1 MKKNELKY
9 LHLSNTGK
17 VSDKWE
23 SYLDYYNEIF
33 TPLKDKD
40 ISLLEI
46 GIQNGGSLQIY
57 LNFFKNA
64 EIIIGCDID
73 DNCRNL
79 DYDDIRIQVVIG
91 NINSNETHGK
101 ISSLKNQ
108 FDILIDDGSHIS
120 SEIITSFIK
129 YFPMVKPGGIYVIE
143 DLHCSYDSYNT
154 GYYGGGIL
162 NENSAINF
170 FKKIIDVINSE
181 FWTNAINLQTYL
193 SQFFPKDLPQLII
206 DGSIKSIEFRNS
218 IITIRKSKI
227 GETNKLGKQMITGK
241 EMEVANFT
249 HNPVSPID

>member
-1 MKKNELKY
+1 MTENKFKN
-9 LHLSNTGK
+9 LHSNNTEK

-33 TPLKDKD
+33 MPLKNKD

-46 GIQNGGSLQIY
+46 GIQNGGSLQTY

-64 EIIIGCDID
+64 ELIVGCDID
-73 DNCRNL
+73 DKCHNL
-79 DYDDIRIQVVIG
+79 NYDDKRIKVVVG
-91 NINSNETHGK
+91 NINSNETYSK
-101 ISSLKNQ
+101 ISSLINQ

-120 SEIITSFIK
+120 SDIIISFIK
-129 YFPMVKPGGIYVIE
+129 YFPIVKPGGIYVIE
-143 DLHCSYDSYNT
+143 DIHCSYDSYNT
-154 GYYGGGIL
+154 KKYGGGIL

-181 FWTNAINLQTYL
+181 FWTNTINLQTYL
-193 SQFFPKDLPQLII
+193 SQFFPKNLPQLIV

-227 GETNKLGKQMITGK
+227 GETNKLGKRMITGQ
-241 EMEVANFT
+241 EMK
-249 HNPVSPID
+249 IDKIK

>member
-1 MKKNELKY
+1 LKN
-9 LHLSNTGK
+9 LHSNNTEK

-33 TPLKDKD
+33 MPLKNKD

-46 GIQNGGSLQIY
+46 GIQNGGSLQTY

-64 EIIIGCDID
+64 ELIVGCDID
-73 DNCRNL
+73 DKCHNL
-79 DYDDIRIQVVIG
+79 NYDDKRIKVVVG
-91 NINSNETHGK
+91 NINSNETYSK
-101 ISSLKNQ
+101 ISSLINQ

-120 SEIITSFIK
+120 SDIIISFIK
-129 YFPMVKPGGIYVIE
+129 YFPIVKPGGIYVIE

-154 GYYGGGIL
+154 KKYGGGIL

-181 FWTNAINLQTYL
+181 FWTNTINLQTYL
-193 SQFFPKDLPQLII
+193 SQFFPKNLPQLIV

-227 GETNKLGKQMITGK
+227 GETNKLGKRMITGQ
-241 EMEVANFT
+241 EMK
-249 HNPVSPID
+249 IDKIK

>member
-1 MKKNELKY
+1 MTENELKN
-9 LHLSNTGK
+9 LHSNNTEK

-33 TPLKDKD
+33 MPLKNKD

-46 GIQNGGSLQIY
+46 GIQNGGSLQTY

-64 EIIIGCDID
+64 ELIVGCDID
-73 DNCRNL
+73 DKCHNL
-79 DYDDIRIQVVIG
+79 NYDDKRIKVVVG
-91 NINSNETHGK
+91 NINSNETYSK
-101 ISSLKNQ
+101 ISSLINQ

-120 SEIITSFIK
+120 SDIIISFIK
-129 YFPMVKPGGIYVIE
+129 YFPIVKPGGIYVIE

-154 GYYGGGIL
+154 KKYGGGIL

-181 FWTNAINLQTYL
+181 FWTNTINLQTYL
-193 SQFFPKDLPQLII
+193 SQFFPKNLPQLIV

-227 GETNKLGKQMITGK
+227 GETNKLGKRMITGQ
-241 EMEVANFT
+241 EMK
-249 HNPVSPID
+249 IDKIK

>member
-1 MKKNELKY
+1 MTENEFKN
-9 LHLSNTGK
+9 LHLNNTEK
-17 VSDKWE
+17 VSNKYE

-33 TPLKDKD
+33 MPFKNKD

-46 GIQNGGSLQIY
+46 GIQNGGSLQTY

-64 EIIIGCDID
+64 EMIVGCDID
-73 DNCRNL
+73 DKCNNL
-79 DYDDIRIQVVIG
+79 NYDDKRIKVVVG
-91 NINSNETHGK
+91 NINSNETYNK

-120 SEIITSFIK
+120 SEIIISFIK
-129 YFPMVKPGGIYVIE
+129 YFSIVKPGGIYVIE
-143 DLHCSYDSYNT
+143 DLHCSYDLFST
-154 GYYGGGIL
+154 KKYGGGIL

-193 SQFFPKDLPQLII
+193 SQFFPENLPQLII

-227 GETNKLGKQMITGK
+227 GETNRLGKRMITGQ
-241 EMEVANFT
+241 EMKV
-249 HNPVSPID
+249 VKIK

>member
-1 MKKNELKY
+1 MTENKFKN
-9 LHLSNTGK
+9 LHSNNTEK

-33 TPLKDKD
+33 MPLKNKD

-46 GIQNGGSLQIY
+46 GIQNVGSLQTY

-64 EIIIGCDID
+64 ELIVGCDID
-73 DNCRNL
+73 DKCHNL
-79 DYDDIRIQVVIG
+79 NYDDKRIKVVVG
-91 NINSNETHGK
+91 NINSNETYSK
-101 ISSLKNQ
+101 ISSLINQ

-120 SEIITSFIK
+120 SDIIISFIK
-129 YFPMVKPGGIYVIE
+129 YFPIVKPGGIYVIE

-154 GYYGGGIL
+154 KKYGGGIL

-181 FWTNAINLQTYL
+181 FWTNTINLQTYL
-193 SQFFPKDLPQLII
+193 SQFFPKNLPQLIV

-227 GETNKLGKQMITGK
+227 GETNKLGKRMITGQ
-241 EMEVANFT
+241 EMK
-249 HNPVSPID
+249 IDKIK

>member
-1 MKKNELKY
+1 MTENKFKN
-9 LHLSNTGK
+9 LHSNNTEK

-33 TPLKDKD
+33 MPLKNKD

-46 GIQNGGSLQIY
+46 GIQNGGSLQTY

-64 EIIIGCDID
+64 ELIVGCDID
-73 DNCRNL
+73 DKCHNL
-79 DYDDIRIQVVIG
+79 NYDDKRIKVVVG
-91 NINSNETHGK
+91 NINSNETYSK
-101 ISSLKNQ
+101 ISSLINQ

-120 SEIITSFIK
+120 SDIIISFIK
-129 YFPMVKPGGIYVIE
+129 YFPIVKPGGIYVIE

-154 GYYGGGIL
+154 KKYGGGIL

-181 FWTNAINLQTYL
+181 FWTNTINLQTYL
-193 SQFFPKDLPQLII
+193 SQFFPKNLPQLIV

-227 GETNKLGKQMITGK
+227 GETNKLGKRMITGQ
-241 EMEVANFT
+241 EMK
-249 HNPVSPID
+249 IDKIK

>member
-1 MKKNELKY
+1 MTENKFKN
-9 LHLSNTGK
+9 LHSNNTEK

-33 TPLKDKD
+33 MPLKNKD

-46 GIQNGGSLQIY
+46 GIQNGGSLQTY

-64 EIIIGCDID
+64 ELIVGCDID
-73 DNCRNL
+73 DKCHNL
-79 DYDDIRIQVVIG
+79 NYDDKRIKVVVG
-91 NINSNETHGK
+91 NINSNETYSK
-101 ISSLKNQ
+101 ISSLINQ

-120 SEIITSFIK
+120 SDIIISFIK
-129 YFPMVKPGGIYVIE
+129 YFPIVKPGGIYVIE

-154 GYYGGGIL
+154 KKYGGGIL

-181 FWTNAINLQTYL
+181 FWTKAINLQTYL
-193 SQFFPKDLPQLII
+193 SQFFPKNLPQLIV

-227 GETNKLGKQMITGK
+227 GETNKLGKRMITGQ
-241 EMEVANFT
+241 EMK
-249 HNPVSPID
+249 IDKIK